1 MGYKIK
7 IQKVNRPTNVS
18 YYVNLPAAIAEAIEI
33 EKGEVFEWFI
43 EDKNML
49 VLKRESPKIMAK
61 FNLSSDKNQT

>member
-7 IQKVNRPTNVS
+7 VQKVDRPTNVS
-18 YYVNLPAAIAEAIEI
+18 FYVNLPAAIAEAIEI

-49 VLKRESPKIMAK
+49 VLKRVAPKSKIRLKLCADE
-61 FNLSSDKNQT
+61 NHT